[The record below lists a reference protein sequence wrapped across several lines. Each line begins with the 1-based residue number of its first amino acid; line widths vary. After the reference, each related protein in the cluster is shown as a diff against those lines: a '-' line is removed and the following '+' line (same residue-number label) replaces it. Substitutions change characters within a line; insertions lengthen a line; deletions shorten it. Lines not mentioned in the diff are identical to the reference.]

1 MVVKTFV
8 LLGLLGALMLGVIG
22 PLQPE
27 TAVASTH
34 GATRSFAAPWVLP
47 EGELRVTV
55 EVFRYGGFGQLKETL
70 PEGFT
75 FVSSDQAGVVAEV
88 EGQTVIFSL
97 LGVERVTYTVMAP
110 TAPGR
115 YSFTGVILDNQKRE
129 AGTGGAVG
137 IRVGPAPTVTPSPA
151 PTATRQPTATPEP
164 TAMPEPT
171 ATPNPTATPTPT
183 ATPEPTPTPSPQ
195 PTATTAP
202 TAMPAPI
209 ATAAPTA
216 TPTRNRGT
224 GYAHAHAHGNRC
236 TGGFPRGG
244 HRGARRAIGV
254 VVAAVSGAW
263 GRPASGDYG
272 LPALAKI
279 TSSRGHWRMQ
289 GLPRVRAALP
299 VGTRSVRS

>member
-8 LLGLLGALMLGVIG
+8 LLGLLGALLLGVIG

-88 EGQTVIFSL
+88 EGQTVTFSL

-110 TAPGR
+110 ITPGR

-137 IRVGPAPTVTPSPA
+137 IRVGPAPTATPTPSP
-151 PTATRQPTATPEP
+151 TTTRQPTATPEP

-171 ATPNPTATPTPT
+171 ATPDPTATPTPT

-195 PTATTAP
+195 PTATAVP

-209 ATAAPTA
+209 ATAEPATPTA
-216 TPTRNRGT
+216 TAAPATPTPTAIAAPAASLVEDT
-224 GYAHAHAHGNRC
+224 GEQ
-236 TGGFPRGG
+236 GGLSAWLWLLLVVLGVALLAATMAYLRS
-244 HRGARRAIGV
+244 RR
-254 VVAAVSGAW
+254 
-263 GRPASGDYG
+263 
-272 LPALAKI
+272 
-279 TSSRGHWRMQ
+279 
-289 GLPRVRAALP
+289 
-299 VGTRSVRS
+299 

>member
-8 LLGLLGALMLGVIG
+8 LLGLLGALLLGVIG

-137 IRVGPAPTVTPSPA
+137 IRVGPAPTATPTPG
-151 PTATRQPTATPEP
+151 PTATRQQPATPEP

-195 PTATTAP
+195 PTATAVP

-209 ATAAPTA
+209 ATAEPATPTA
-216 TPTRNRGT
+216 TAAPATPTPTPTAIDAPVASLVEDT
-224 GYAHAHAHGNRC
+224 GEQ
-236 TGGFPRGG
+236 GGLSAWLWLLLVVLGVALLAATMAYLRS
-244 HRGARRAIGV
+244 RR
-254 VVAAVSGAW
+254 
-263 GRPASGDYG
+263 
-272 LPALAKI
+272 
-279 TSSRGHWRMQ
+279 
-289 GLPRVRAALP
+289 
-299 VGTRSVRS
+299 

>member
-1 MVVKTFV
+1 
-8 LLGLLGALMLGVIG
+8 MLGVIG

-115 YSFTGVILDNQKRE
+115 YSFTGVILDNQKME

-137 IRVGPAPTVTPSPA
+137 IRVGPAPTATPTPS

-171 ATPNPTATPTPT
+171 ATPRPDGHADAHCHAGTDADPL
-183 ATPEPTPTPSPQ
+183 
-195 PTATTAP
+195 
-202 TAMPAPI
+202 
-209 ATAAPTA
+209 AAA
-216 TPTRNRGT
+216 HGDGGAHGHARADRDGGAHGNGNRNA

>member
-8 LLGLLGALMLGVIG
+8 LLGLLGAIMLGVVG

-115 YSFTGVILDNQKRE
+115 YSFTGVILDNQKME
-129 AGTGGAVG
+129 AGIGGAVG
-137 IRVGPAPTVTPSPA
+137 IRVGPAPTATPAPS

-171 ATPNPTATPTPT
+171 ATPDPTATPTPT
-183 ATPEPTPTPSPQ
+183 ATPEPTPTTSPQ
-195 PTATTAP
+195 PTATAAP
-202 TAMPAPI
+202 TPTTMPTAT

-216 TPTRNRGT
+216 TATAAPATPTPTAIAAPAASLVEDT
-224 GYAHAHAHGNRC
+224 GEQ
-236 TGGFPRGG
+236 GGLSAWLWLLLVVLGVALLAATMAYLRS
-244 HRGARRAIGV
+244 RR
-254 VVAAVSGAW
+254 
-263 GRPASGDYG
+263 
-272 LPALAKI
+272 
-279 TSSRGHWRMQ
+279 
-289 GLPRVRAALP
+289 
-299 VGTRSVRS
+299 

>member
-8 LLGLLGALMLGVIG
+8 LLGLLGAIMLGVIG

-55 EVFRYGGFGQLKETL
+55 EVFRYGGIGQIKETL
-70 PEGFT
+70 PTGFT
-75 FVSSDQAGVVAEV
+75 FVESDLAGTGVRM

-115 YSFTGVILDNQKRE
+115 YAFTGVILDNQKRE

-137 IRVGPAPTVTPSPA
+137 IQVGPAPTATPTPA

-171 ATPNPTATPTPT
+171 ATPDPTATPTPT
-183 ATPEPTPTPSPQ
+183 ATRVPTPTPSPQ
-195 PTATTAP
+195 PTATAVP
-202 TAMPAPI
+202 TAMPAPTATAEPATPT
-209 ATAAPTA
+209 ATAAPA
-216 TPTRNRGT
+216 TPTPTATAAPAASLVEDT
-224 GYAHAHAHGNRC
+224 GEQG
-236 TGGFPRGG
+236 
-244 HRGARRAIGV
+244 
-254 VVAAVSGAW
+254 
-263 GRPASGDYG
+263 G
-272 LPALAKI
+272 LPAWLWLLLVVLGVALLAA
-279 TSSRGHWRMQ
+279 TMAYLRSRR
-289 GLPRVRAALP
+289 
-299 VGTRSVRS
+299 